1 MIINDNQ
8 SLNNFPTTTGGQPLF
23 SEGTP
28 DGVPFWKNVFAV
40 RGLLFTGRYSSWDL
54 VGMGYTETEVKAA
67 AKLNEKYYL
76 RKFSEGCCLVCVG

>member
-1 MIINDNQ
+1 MIMNDNQ
-8 SLNNFPTTTGGQPLF
+8 SLNNFPTTTGGQNL
-23 SEGTP
+23 
-28 DGVPFWKNVFAV
+28 FWKNVFAV

-54 VGMGYTETEVKAA
+54 IGMGYTETEVKAA